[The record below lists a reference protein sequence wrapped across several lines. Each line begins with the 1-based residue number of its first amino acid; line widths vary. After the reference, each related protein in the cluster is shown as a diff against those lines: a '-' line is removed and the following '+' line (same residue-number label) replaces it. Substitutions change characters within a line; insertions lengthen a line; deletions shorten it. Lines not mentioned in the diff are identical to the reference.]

1 MHTHTHTHTHTW
13 RDTQSSKERLEEIA
27 IHVCRSRWTFLPETT
42 KENTAEANGLAF
54 IYILFKIQAIK
65 SFRTL
70 HMLRKIFK
78 PHPSTGEHWKNP
90 KIFFQET
97 SY

>member
-1 MHTHTHTHTHTW
+1 M
-13 RDTQSSKERLEEIA
+13 QF
-27 IHVCRSRWTFLPETT
+27 TFAGLDGPFCPKQT
-42 KENTAEANGLAF
+42 KGSAAEANGLAF
-54 IYILFKIQAIK
+54 IYILFKRQAIK

-70 HMLRKIFK
+70 HMLCKNLK
-78 PHPSTGEHWKNP
+78 PPPSTGEHWKSP